1 MYKKLRFLVILRK
14 RTLWKLEYVLYQGV
28 HSAPRLYHD
37 HFHRHR
43 SLDQLVPAAASPCP
57 TPQGAQ
63 PNILE
68 LFQIFKNI
76 SIPARCP
83 TKYFS
88 IIQNTSKYL
97 AHKVFQKILKKN
109 QQSWPARSSTKSF
122 KKSNNL
128 PRKVFHPIFKII
140 PSILKYLP
148 RKVFHQI
155 FQNYS
160 KYFKM

>member
-97 AHKVFQKILKKN
+97 A
-109 QQSWPARSSTKSF
+109 
-122 KKSNNL
+122 
-128 PRKVFHPIFKII
+128 RKVFHKIYKKKPTTTILPCKVLHQISKKI

-148 RKVFHQI
+148 CKVLHHI
-155 FQNYS
+155 FQNHS
-160 KYFKM
+160 KYFKI

>member
-1 MYKKLRFLVILRK
+1 M
-14 RTLWKLEYVLYQGV
+14 EYVLYQGV

-97 AHKVFQKILKKN
+97 AHKVFQKILKKK
-109 QQSWPARSSTKSF
+109 PTILARE
-122 KKSNNL
+122 
-128 PRKVFHPIFKII
+128 VFHKKFQKIKQFAPQGVPPDI
-140 PSILKYLP
+140 
-148 RKVFHQI
+148 
-155 FQNYS
+155 
-160 KYFKM
+160 